1 MHAVFRWAMAVFYVL
16 LATSASAG
24 TIRGSTEKC
33 MYLANSMVM
42 ILMIKE
48 TSPGM
53 TWETAKANIAPI
65 LQEGIG
71 APDSY
76 LADAE
81 DAETVLRASELIW
94 QDKATVEQIYDS
106 CIRAPARRG

>member
-1 MHAVFRWAMAVFYVL
+1 MAAALRWLLVGFYVL
-16 LATSASAG
+16 LLGSAHAG

-53 TWETAKANIAPI
+53 SWETAKANISPI

-94 QDKATVEQIYDS
+94 KDKATVEQIYDS
-106 CIRAPARRG
+106 CIRARPQRG